1 MSSKIASCVLTA
13 VLLSAYAGHA
23 GANQIHVAFDV
34 VDAATMTNEHFD
46 AILTYAPAAPPD
58 PPLTIGTPPSFS
70 GYLVTAISGTQDGN
84 PLTLPPIGATSPR
97 SPNGVV
103 DDLFNPGSASTH
115 FDSLGLAYADGPDPS
130 DIYTIFYSGTE
141 LAGCWCENPDPTII
155 TIFQVKN
162 FSVPEPI
169 SLTILGSG
177 LAGLACFRR
186 RRVY

>member
-1 MSSKIASCVLTA
+1 MSSKIARCMVTA
-13 VLLSAYAGHA
+13 ALLSAYAGHA
-23 GANQIHVAFDV
+23 SANQIHVAFDV
-34 VDAATMTNEHFD
+34 VDSVTITSEHFD
-46 AILTYAPAAPPD
+46 AILTYAP
-58 PPLTIGTPPSFS
+58 PLTTGNPNTFS
-70 GYLVTAISGTQDGN
+70 GYLVTAINGTQDGN

-103 DDLFNPGSASTH
+103 DDLFNPSSASTR
-115 FDSLGLAYADGPDPS
+115 FDSLGLAYADGPNPS

-141 LAGCWCENPDPTII
+141 LQGCWCEIPGPAP

-169 SLTILGSG
+169 SLTIFGSG